1 MPEET
6 TVDIERTAAHFD
18 LTNKVILV
26 TGGSRGLGLA
36 MCRAFAEAGAT
47 VVVSSR
53 KQDACIAAA
62 ADIAEATGQTCVGI
76 ACHVGDWDACD
87 ALVTDVYGRFGRIDV
102 LVNNAG
108 MSPLY
113 ESLTSV
119 TRELWDKV
127 LGVNLAGPFRLSAVV
142 GERMAAAEGGAII
155 NVSSIAAV
163 APTASEIPYGTAKA
177 GLNNLT
183 QSLARAYAPKVRVN
197 CIMPGP
203 FATDISKAWSDEVV
217 ATFKAQVPLGRVG
230 EPREIVG
237 AALYLASDAASY
249 TSGAVIRIDG
259 AAAYG
264 TG

>member
-1 MPEET
+1 MNA
-6 TVDIERTAAHFD
+6 DKIAAHFD
-18 LTNKVILV
+18 LSGKIILV
-26 TGGSRGLGLA
+26 TGGSRGLGKE
-36 MCRAFAEAGAT
+36 MCEAFAYAGAT

-53 KQDACIAAA
+53 KQDVCDATAAELA
-62 ADIAEATGQTCVGI
+62 GATGQEVVGM

-87 ALVTDVYGRFGRIDV
+87 ALVDAVYEKYGRIDV

-113 ESLTSV
+113 ESLTSI

-127 LGVNLAGPFRLSAVV
+127 VAVNLAGPFRLSAVV
-142 GERMAAAEGGAII
+142 GERMAAGDGGSII

-163 APTASEIPYGTAKA
+163 SPTYGEIPYGTAKA

-183 QSLARAYAPKVRVN
+183 QSIARAYAPKVRCN

-203 FATDISKAWSDEVV
+203 FATDISKAWTDEVV
-217 ATFKAQVPLGRVG
+217 EGFKAQVPLGRVG
-230 EPREIVG
+230 EPHEVVG
-237 AALYLASDAASY
+237 AALFLASDAGGY
-249 TSGAVIRIDG
+249 TNGAVIKIDG
-259 AAAYG
+259 GAAYG

>member
-1 MPEET
+1 M
-6 TVDIERTAAHFD
+6 DTAKTASHFD
-18 LTNKVILV
+18 LTDRVVLV
-26 TGGSRGLGLA
+26 TGGSRGLGSA

-53 KQDACIAAA
+53 KQEACDATAAEIAAA
-62 ADIAEATGQTCVGI
+62 TGQECIGI

-87 ALVTDVYGRFGRIDV
+87 ALVEAVYKRFGRIDV

-113 ESLTSV
+113 ETLAGV

-127 LGVNLAGPFRLSAVV
+127 LAVNLAGPFRLSAVV
-142 GERMAAAEGGAII
+142 GERMAAAAGGSII

-163 APTASEIPYGTAKA
+163 SPTATEVPYGTAKA

-183 QSLARAYAPKVRVN
+183 QSIARAYAPKVRCN

-203 FATDISKAWSDEVV
+203 FATDISRAWTPEVV
-217 ATFKAQVPLGRVG
+217 EMFKTLVPMARVG
-230 EPREIVG
+230 EPQEIVG
-237 AALYLASDAASY
+237 AALFLASDASSY
-249 TSGAVIRIDG
+249 TNGAVIKVDGG
-259 AAAYG
+259 AAYAAG
-264 TG
+264 

>member
-1 MPEET
+1 MDT
-6 TVDIERTAAHFD
+6 ERTAAHFD
-18 LTNKVILV
+18 LTDKIIVV

-53 KQDACIAAA
+53 KQEGCDAAA
-62 ADIAEATGQTCVGI
+62 AEIAEATGQTVVGI

-87 ALVTDVYGRFGRIDV
+87 ALVDAVYERFGRIDV

-113 ESLTSV
+113 DSLSSV
-119 TRELWDKV
+119 SRELWDKV
-127 LGVNLAGPFRLSAVV
+127 IAVNLAGPFRLSAVV
-142 GERMAAAEGGAII
+142 GERMAAGAGGSIV

-163 APTASEIPYGTAKA
+163 APTSMEVPYGTAKA

-183 QSLARAYAPKVRVN
+183 QSIGRSFGPSVRCN

-203 FATDISKAWSDEVV
+203 FLTDISHAWTDEVKELL
-217 ATFKAQVPLGRVG
+217 TSQIPMGRAG
-230 EPREIVG
+230 EADEIVG
-237 AALYLASDAASY
+237 AALFLASDASSF
-249 TSGAVIRIDG
+249 TNGAVIRIDG
-259 AAAYG
+259 GMTYG